1 MTKEMFSKI
10 YALFTS
16 LIKQEVCGVYCMNA
30 SAHLIGHCG
39 GYELELHPD
48 CLMWGDEF
56 VLLQG
61 VCTRFGLACEVH
73 MYNGTIIIR

>member
-1 MTKEMFSKI
+1 MTRNEFQKF
-10 YALFTS
+10 YLLFTQ
-16 LIKQEVCGVYCMNA
+16 LVKQEVNGEYCMNA

-48 CLMWGDEF
+48 CLMWGSEF

-61 VCTRFGLACEVH
+61 LCDRFRVSLEVH
-73 MYNGTIIIR
+73 IYNGALIIR

>member
-1 MTKEMFSKI
+1 MTKEKFSKI
-10 YALFTS
+10 YTLFTV
-16 LIKQEVCGVYCMNA
+16 LIKQEVNGEYVMGA

-56 VLLQG
+56 VALQAM
-61 VCTRFGLACEVH
+61 CSRFGLACEV
-73 MYNGTIIIR
+73 YIYEGKIIIR

>member
-1 MTKEMFSKI
+1 MTKEMFSKF
-10 YALFTS
+10 YSLFTS
-16 LIKQEVCGVYCMNA
+16 LVKQEVNGEYVMNA

-48 CLMWGDEF
+48 CLLWGDEF

-61 VCTRFGLACEVH
+61 LCSRFGFAFEV
-73 MYNGTIIIR
+73 YIYDGKIIIR